1 MSIVLESPK
10 GVAVTTGTNARF
22 ANLLTFGV
30 LLEPPPQPT
39 WRITDR
45 QQSTTET
52 IVPFFKY
59 ELRNSTQLAG
69 IMKRRL

>member
-1 MSIVLESPK
+1 MMSDATVGLSM
-10 GVAVTTGTNARF
+10 TTNARF
-22 ANLLTFGV
+22 ASLLTLGV

-59 ELRNSTQLAG
+59 ELRNSTQLSG
-69 IMKRRL
+69 IMKR